1 MFIQQK
7 IKVYFCLSPITCF
20 IIYNGDKA
28 VRRLKSKFD
37 QRTYMLKDYN
47 TRLECVRC
55 SSDSCKTNNDDVK
68 NDTTIYLTVYQINSE

>member
-28 VRRLKSKFD
+28 ISRLHLKFD
-37 QRTYMLKDYN
+37 QRTYMLKDNN
-47 TRLECVRC
+47 TRPKYVRC
-55 SSDSCKTNNDDVK
+55 SSESRKTNKDGVK
-68 NDTTIYLTVYQINSE
+68 K